1 MNDIEKIE
9 QRFYK
14 QLDTINADRYEIHL
28 HKDNKKTVFVAW
40 KNKQKLNYLTK
51 NDIKDNI
58 KALKSK
64 NRDGYSITILPYA
77 KFFYYIVINDVTIKG
92 LSDMQC
98 FKYRPCLRTV
108 LNPSELPANQL
119 QQVVLKIEKNSNPE
133 DAFHVNFATN
143 KMAKRFG
150 TSPYL
155 GVQSPIFA
163 AGFKH
168 KNEFVKI
175 ERAASRIC
183 EYLTES
189 INNFRNTLLQ
199 QNYNAKAPVKTDAHT
214 DESYQAEYENYLSKL
229 YGDNVQWK
237 TIIKNNE
244 KISD

>member
-1 MNDIEKIE
+1 MNDIENIE
-9 QRFYK
+9 QRFYE
-14 QLDTINADRYEIHL
+14 QLDTINADKYEIHL
-28 HKDNKKTVFVAW
+28 HKDHRKTVFVAW
-40 KNKQKLNYLTK
+40 KNKQKLNYLTR

-64 NRDGYSITILPYA
+64 NRDGYSITILPYS
-77 KFFYYIVINDVTIKG
+77 KYFYFIVINDVTLKG

-155 GVQSPIFA
+155 GVQSPIIA

-168 KNEFVKI
+168 NNDFVVI

-189 INNFRNTLLQ
+189 IDNFRKTLLEQ
-199 QNYNAKAPVKTDAHT
+199 DYRAKAPEKFNGQS
-214 DESYQAEYENYLSKL
+214 DESYKADYDKYLSKL

-237 TIIKNNE
+237 TIIKN
-244 KISD
+244 K

>member
-1 MNDIEKIE
+1 MNDIEQIE

-14 QLDTINADRYEIHL
+14 QLDTINADKYEIHL
-28 HKDNKKTVFVAW
+28 HKDERKTVFVAW
-40 KNKQKLNYLTK
+40 KNKQKLNYLTE
-51 NDIKDNI
+51 NDIKENI
-58 KALKSK
+58 KALKAK
-64 NRDGYSITILPYA
+64 NRDGYSITILPYS
-77 KFFYYIVINDVTIKG
+77 KYFYFIVINDVTLTG

-98 FKYRPCLRTV
+98 YKYRPCLRTV

-155 GVQSPIFA
+155 GVQSPIIA

-168 KNEFVKI
+168 KNDFVTI

-189 INNFRNTLLQ
+189 IDNFRKTLLE
-199 QNYNAKAPVKTDAHT
+199 QNYRAKAPVRFDGQS
-214 DESYQAEYENYLSKL
+214 DEAYKAEYIIYVSKL

-237 TIIKNNE
+237 NIKNN
-244 KISD
+244 

>member
-1 MNDIEKIE
+1 MNDIKQIE

-14 QLDTINADRYEIHL
+14 QLDTINADKYEIHL
-28 HKDNKKTVFVAW
+28 HKDNRKTVFVAW
-40 KNKQKLNYLTK
+40 KNKQKLNYLTR

-58 KALKSK
+58 KALKAK
-64 NRDGYSITILPYA
+64 NRDGYSITILPYS
-77 KFFYYIVINDVTIKG
+77 KCFYFIVINDVTLKG

-98 FKYRPCLRTV
+98 YKYRPCLRTV
-108 LNPSELPANQL
+108 LNPSELPANQM

-155 GVQSPIFA
+155 GVQSPIQA

-168 KNEFVKI
+168 KNDFVVI

-189 INNFRNTLLQ
+189 INNFRKTLLQ
-199 QNYNAKAPVKTDAHT
+199 QNFKAKAPVRFDGQS
-214 DESYQAEYENYLSKL
+214 DEDNETEYTIYLSKL

-237 TIIKNNE
+237 NIKNN
-244 KISD
+244 

>member
-1 MNDIEKIE
+1 MNEIEQIEKS
-9 QRFYK
+9 FYK
-14 QLDTINADRYEIHL
+14 QLDTINADKYEIHL
-28 HKDNKKTVFVAW
+28 HKDNRKTVFVAW

-51 NDIKDNI
+51 DDIKDNI
-58 KALKSK
+58 KALKAK
-64 NRDGYSITILPYA
+64 NRAGYSITILPYS
-77 KFFYYIVINDVTIKG
+77 KNFYFIVINDVTLKG

-98 FKYRPCLRTV
+98 FEYRPCLRTV
-108 LNPSELPANQL
+108 LNPSELPANRL

-155 GVQSPIFA
+155 GVQSPIIA

-168 KNEFVKI
+168 NNDFVVI

-189 INNFRNTLLQ
+189 IDNFRKTLLE
-199 QNYNAKAPVKTDAHT
+199 QNYKAKAPVRLDDKS
-214 DESYQAEYENYLSKL
+214 DESYKAEYEKYLSKL

-237 TIIKNNE
+237 TIIRNNE
-244 KISD
+244 KDSE

>member
-1 MNDIEKIE
+1 MNDIEQIE

-14 QLDTINADRYEIHL
+14 QLETINADRYEIHL
-28 HKDNKKTVFVAW
+28 HKENKKSVFVAW
-40 KNKQKLNYLTK
+40 KNKQKLSYLTK

-58 KALKSK
+58 KALKGK
-64 NRDGYSITILPYA
+64 NRDGWSITILPYS
-77 KFFYYIVINDVTIKG
+77 KFFYFIVVNDVTITG

-98 FKYRPCLRTV
+98 YRYRPCLRTV

-119 QQVVLKIEKNSNPE
+119 QQVVFKIEKNSNPE
-133 DAFHVNFATN
+133 DPFHVNFATN

-155 GVQSPIFA
+155 GVQSPILA

-168 KNEFVKI
+168 NNEFVKI

-189 INNFRNTLLQ
+189 INNFRKTLVE
-199 QNYNAKAPVKTDAHT
+199 QNFNAKAPTRSDYQS
-214 DESYQAEYENYLSKL
+214 DESYEADFQKYLSKL

-244 KISD
+244 KDAE

>member
-1 MNDIEKIE
+1 MNDIEQIE
-9 QRFYK
+9 KRFYK
-14 QLDTINADRYEIHL
+14 QLDTINADKYEIHL
-28 HKDNKKTVFVAW
+28 HKDGRKTVFVAW
-40 KNKQKLNYLTK
+40 KNKQKLNYLTRD
-51 NDIKDNI
+51 DIKDNI
-58 KALKSK
+58 KALKAK
-64 NRDGYSITILPYA
+64 NRNGYSITILPYS
-77 KFFYYIVINDVTIKG
+77 KHFYFIVINDVTLKG

-108 LNPSELPANQL
+108 LNSSELPANQL

-155 GVQSPIFA
+155 GVQSPIIA

-168 KNEFVKI
+168 KKDFVVI

-189 INNFRNTLLQ
+189 IDNFRKTLLE
-199 QNYNAKAPVKTDAHT
+199 QNYKAKAPVRLDGQS
-214 DESYQAEYENYLSKL
+214 DQSYKAEYEKYLSKL

-237 TIIKNNE
+237 TIIRNNE
-244 KISD
+244 KDSE

>member
-1 MNDIEKIE
+1 
-9 QRFYK
+9 
-14 QLDTINADRYEIHL
+14 
-28 HKDNKKTVFVAW
+28 
-40 KNKQKLNYLTK
+40 
-51 NDIKDNI
+51 
-58 KALKSK
+58 
-64 NRDGYSITILPYA
+64 
-77 KFFYYIVINDVTIKG
+77 
-92 LSDMQC
+92 
-98 FKYRPCLRTV
+98 
-108 LNPSELPANQL
+108 
-119 QQVVLKIEKNSNPE
+119 
-133 DAFHVNFATN
+133 
-143 KMAKRFG
+143 MAKRFG

-155 GVQSPIFA
+155 GVQSPILA

-168 KNEFVKI
+168 KNEFVII